1 MLSKKVFLHFKMQFF
16 FYILQQR
23 TLFEI
28 KQTECS
34 PEIVQFSVLFF
45 LIIAFHPRKV
55 HHYEMKK
62 GGGGNS

>member
-1 MLSKKVFLHFKMQFF
+1 MKNILHFKMQIFF
-16 FYILQQR
+16 TFYSNGP
-23 TLFEI
+23 FVEI
-28 KQTECS
+28 KRTECS

-62 GGGGNS
+62 GGGGGNS

>member
-1 MLSKKVFLHFKMQFF
+1 MQIFFTFYSKGPFVD
-16 FYILQQR
+16 
-23 TLFEI
+23 I
-28 KQTECS
+28 KRTECS